1 MIFPWKRRVNNLT
14 PNPTKRS
21 PMRMRRPRMR
31 KIWED
36 GTGGAGVTEL
46 VVALSVVDVVVNIVD
61 VLVVLPD
68 VE

>member
-1 MIFPWKRRVNNLT
+1 
-14 PNPTKRS
+14 
-21 PMRMRRPRMR
+21 MR

-61 VLVVLPD
+61 VFVVLPD